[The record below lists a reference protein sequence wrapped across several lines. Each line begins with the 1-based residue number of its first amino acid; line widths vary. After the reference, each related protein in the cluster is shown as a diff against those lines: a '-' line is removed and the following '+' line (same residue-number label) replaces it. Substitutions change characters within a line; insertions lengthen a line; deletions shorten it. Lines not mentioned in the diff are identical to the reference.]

1 MIKGAAM
8 DTIKI
13 GIIGGSGMDDPRL
26 MKDMKEKLIKTPY
39 GKPSSPLIA
48 GKIDGIDTVILARH
62 GKDHSI
68 FPTAVNFRAN
78 LFALKKEG
86 CTHILA
92 TTAVG
97 SLREKIKPG
106 DLVFTDQFIDFTKHR
121 PLTFHDKKVVHT
133 PMSEPF
139 CPRLRSLLADTAKE
153 LKLRHHRKG
162 TVVTIEGPRFST
174 RAESHM
180 FRRLGADVINMSTVP
195 EVILARELGICYQ
208 SIAMST
214 DYDCWKDG
222 EEPVTWDMILS
233 IMKKNAD
240 NVKRLLLKTIS
251 KINNTECTCRG

>member
-1 MIKGAAM
+1 MQKGALM
-8 DTIKI
+8 GNVKI
-13 GIIGGSGMDDPRL
+13 GIVGGSGMDDPRL
-26 MKDMKEKLIKTPY
+26 MKDIREKVVKTPY
-39 GKPSSPLIA
+39 GKPSSPLTT

-68 FPTAVNFRAN
+68 YPTGVNYRAN
-78 LFALKKEG
+78 LYALKKEG

-97 SLREKIKPG
+97 SLRNNIKPG
-106 DLVFTDQFIDFTKHR
+106 DLVFVDQFLDFTKHR
-121 PLTFHDKKVVHT
+121 PLTFHEKKVIHT

-139 CPRLRSLLADTAKE
+139 CKNLRSLLTDSAKE
-153 LKLRHHRKG
+153 LKLRHHTKG

-174 RAESHM
+174 KAESHM
-180 FRRLGADVINMSTVP
+180 FRMLGADVINMSTVP

-214 DYDCWKDG
+214 DYDCWKEG
-222 EEPVTWDMILS
+222 EEPVTWEMILS

-240 NVKRLLLKTIS
+240 NVKKLLLRTIS
-251 KINNTECTCRG
+251 KITITECECRP